1 MEAGHSVVVL
11 LVVCF
16 CSLFASMIG
25 SIVGFRYFIE
35 YTYGTYGATKVHN
48 YKDVE

>member
-1 MEAGHSVVVL
+1 MV
-11 LVVCF
+11 
-16 CSLFASMIG
+16 G

-48 YKDVE
+48 YKDVEQEIGIMNVV